1 MEDLMKSKQVEAQT
15 KKEENKKP
23 DPEIIFASRI
33 LDLMEST

>member
-1 MEDLMKSKQVEAQT
+1 VEEQMKLA
-15 KKEENKKP
+15 KKEEEKKP